1 MAKSGSKEVNR
12 ARAVVT
18 RQRASLPAEPDK
30 PWAEQ
35 THSEQLNTLTG
46 MSLDKTREIL
56 ELPCDP
62 NNLKLLSIQKDAALS
77 VLSTQTKVD
86 ENRLREQ
93 RPDLLAKMLADI
105 KEYEKDQ
112 ELREIDHES

>member
-1 MAKSGSKEVNR
+1 MARSNSKEVNR
-12 ARAVVT
+12 ARAVVAV
-18 RQRASLPAEPDK
+18 QRANIPIDPER
-30 PWAEQ
+30 PWDDQ

-46 MSLDKTREIL
+46 MALDVTRQIL

-62 NNLKLLSIQKDAALS
+62 INLKLLSIQKDAALS

-93 RPDLLAKMLADI
+93 RPDRLAQILAEI
-105 KEYEKDQ
+105 R
-112 ELREIDHES
+112 ELEEQRPGEFYPAI